1 MERREFIT
9 LLGGAAAAWPLI
21 ARAQHPDGTRRIIM
35 LMDNAENDPNGKVYT
50 GAFRQSLKE
59 LGWTEG
65 RNIRIEYRWAA
76 GDPDRASAYAK
87 EVATLNPD
95 AVLANGT
102 QVLTALQQTTRSI
115 PIVSLCA
122 AHVRF

>member
-1 MERREFIT
+1 M
-9 LLGGAAAAWPLI
+9 AAQAVLI
-21 ARAQHPDGTRRIIM
+21 ARAQHPDGTRRIII
-35 LMDNAENDPNGKVYT
+35 LMDNAENDRNGKVYT
-50 GAFRQSLKE
+50 GAFRQSL
-59 LGWTEG
+59 EG
-65 RNIRIEYRWAA
+65 TRLDRGPEIQIEYRWAA

-95 AVLANGT
+95 AVLANGA

-122 AHVRF
+122 AHVRFRG